1 MATSKTASFWLTE
14 ALEVDIAQNTA
25 TGEIDLGSLVDVGDQ
40 QALSIEEVH
49 FIYQWVDAGGT
60 YSSQM
65 NQAYVGNSLT
75 QVQVT
80 DLNPGGLQVRADTHS
95 LIASGALMTDDVNN
109 IYTQAPDVYPDNY
122 GKLDQGR
129 TVVNDKLYMNVY
141 TNPVTAAKVWV
152 TARIKCRI
160 VKLGVKDW
168 MALSL
173 TAVASD

>member
-49 FIYQWVDAGGT
+49 FIFQWESAGGV
-60 YSSQM
+60 YSSKM
-65 NQAYVGNSLT
+65 ADAYGANSIT

-80 DLNPGGLQVRADTHS
+80 DLNPAGAQVRADTHS

-141 TNPVTAAKVWV
+141 TNPVTAGKVWV